1 MRKLNWFKRPALLV
15 LALVIAIS
23 AAVWVYAKYIYQE
36 TIHGSLT
43 ITAKLGEITVLEHQA
58 VRNKDGSYQ
67 LNANEVRENLYYL
80 IPGLDIPKDPFVRL
94 TDHSSLP
101 VYVFIKVDTNLT
113 GAHQVAYQLRSC
125 WQPVAGTTN
134 IYVYCVD
141 DAPFPV
147 TSDME
152 ILILENN
159 LVEVK
164 QGLSVT
170 GQVFL
175 NFTAAM
181 GQQDAGLDA
190 ATVMALFPVS

>member
-15 LALVIAIS
+15 LALVIAVS

-43 ITAKLGEITVLEHQA
+43 ITARLGEIAVWEHQA
-58 VRNKDGSYQ
+58 VRNTDGSYQ
-67 LNANEVRENLYYL
+67 LNATEVQGNFYYL

-141 DAPFPV
+141 GVPVPV
-147 TSDME
+147 TSNM
-152 ILILENN
+152 IIPILENN
-159 LVEVK
+159 SVEVK

-181 GQQDAGLDA
+181 GQVDAGLNA
-190 ATVMALFPVS
+190 ATVTALFPVP